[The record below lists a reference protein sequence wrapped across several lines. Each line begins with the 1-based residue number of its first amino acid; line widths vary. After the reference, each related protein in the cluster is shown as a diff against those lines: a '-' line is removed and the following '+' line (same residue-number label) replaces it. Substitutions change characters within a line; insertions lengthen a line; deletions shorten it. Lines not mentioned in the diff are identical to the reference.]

1 MARKRTSS
9 PSYSFIWN
17 RGFDG
22 LIRDPPACARL
33 KGATRAEPAVN
44 RSILASVLQNYAL
57 MMQNNYIYTL
67 VRFVFSYQDFTLMQG
82 SLGFSEKILFMA

>member
-1 MARKRTSS
+1 M
-9 PSYSFIWN
+9 
-17 RGFDG
+17 
-22 LIRDPPACARL
+22 
-33 KGATRAEPAVN
+33 N
-44 RSILASVLQNYAL
+44 RSILASVLQKYTL